1 MRPKMIN
8 GKGLTGEML
17 LNLAQ
22 CYVESINKGGVP
34 EILTSLERVINNESK
49 KIYESTVKE
58 YMKLAEEKISDKSLP
73 MPEDEILKRHR
84 EIVDILTEN
93 VMNSGQMIGH
103 KEVQAI

>member
-58 YMKLAEEKISDKSLP
+58 YMKLVSYGVW
-73 MPEDEILKRHR
+73 HG
-84 EIVDILTEN
+84 VWC
-93 VMNSGQMIGH
+93 GMIQVSI
-103 KEVQAI
+103 ELVN